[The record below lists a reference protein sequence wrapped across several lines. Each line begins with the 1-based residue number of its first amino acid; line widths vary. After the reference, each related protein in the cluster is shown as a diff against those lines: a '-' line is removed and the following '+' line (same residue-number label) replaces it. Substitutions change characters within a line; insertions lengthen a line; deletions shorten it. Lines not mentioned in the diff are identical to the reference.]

1 MNPLKQLRKENNQT
15 EKQLNQENAALMTDM
30 IVYLHSGKLCEYDIE
45 IIRKELMGMA
55 LEAQLRGDSAQSV
68 FGDDLQ
74 AFCDELMKQ
83 GRKKTGYE
91 SALEWA
97 DIIVN
102 GFAILFLIELI
113 FEAVPQWVA
122 GTSCPASYLP
132 LTAGF
137 LFSSVLCIATA
148 LYVYNDI
155 TKHSFRFSKG
165 RHKWLF
171 GGIVGVLSAGIVF
184 VKVFLNDVILGSV
197 SIPAVCAALVVLIA
211 AIALLENRHAYRL
224 SETHH

>member
-1 MNPLKQLRKENNQT
+1 MNPLKQIRKENNQT
-15 EKQLNQENAALMTDM
+15 EKQLSKENAVLMTDM
-30 IVYLHSGKLCEYDIE
+30 IVYLHSGSLCEYDLE
-45 IIRKELMGMA
+45 IIRKELIGMA

-68 FGDDLQ
+68 FGDDPQ

-102 GFAILFLIELI
+102 GFAILFLIELL

-137 LFSSVLCIATA
+137 LLSSVLCVAAA
-148 LYVYNDI
+148 LFVYNYI
-155 TKHSFRFSKG
+155 AKHSFRFGTGK
-165 RHKWLF
+165 HKWLF
-171 GGIVGVLSAGIVF
+171 GGIVGVLSAGIVL

-197 SIPAVCAALVVLIA
+197 SIPAVCAALVVMIA